1 MSLYSISTDRMAS
14 RQSSPPT
21 RPFDFIDPA
30 SSAFDL
36 DPLIVR
42 PSSAPPFAHQV
53 SESAGQNLL
62 REAERPHTAVPYIS
76 PYIMDRREILSRGSA
91 LQKAIAAR
99 EPTAHIITIL
109 QDLKVNVKPNEELLR
124 STGIGKIVNK
134 VKGITT
140 VDPSIQQLASEII
153 SRWRHVVN
161 EQKLA
166 AGGASTPNGARSN
179 GTSSPTPASKLTPKA
194 SSPGVDPSKRNWKTD
209 KVSRDELTSDPA
221 RNNCIG
227 LLYDGLVMGS
237 TKQMS
242 EVLAIAK
249 GIEAAVLA
257 LPESQSDK
265 SATTNEFY
273 RTKMRSLF
281 QNLKNKSNPTLRARI
296 LSGSITPEQFA
307 SMPPEEMKSQEQR
320 DEDARLRK
328 ENMNDAMAPQEAR
341 NISSSIECP
350 KCHQK
355 TVSYTQAQTRSA
367 DEPMTNFCECHNC
380 GNRWRFS

>member
-1 MSLYSISTDRMAS
+1 MSLLGET
-14 RQSSPPT
+14 
-21 RPFDFIDPA
+21 
-30 SSAFDL
+30 
-36 DPLIVR
+36 
-42 PSSAPPFAHQV
+42 
-53 SESAGQNLL
+53 
-62 REAERPHTAVPYIS
+62 ERPHTAVPYIA

-99 EPTAHIITIL
+99 EPTANIITIL

-166 AGGASTPNGARSN
+166 AGGASTTNGARSN
-179 GTSSPTPASKLTPKA
+179 GTSSPTPSSKPTLKA
-194 SSPGVDPSKRNWKTD
+194 SSPGIDPTKRNWKTD
-209 KVSRDELTSDPA
+209 KVSRDELTSDPT

-237 TKQMS
+237 VKPMS
-242 EVLAIAK
+242 EVLGIAK

-257 LPESQSDK
+257 LPESKSDK

-281 QNLKNKSNPTLRARI
+281 QNLKNKSNPTLRTRI
-296 LSGSITPEQFA
+296 LSGSITPEHFA
-307 SMPPEEMKSQEQR
+307 SMSPEEMKSQEQR